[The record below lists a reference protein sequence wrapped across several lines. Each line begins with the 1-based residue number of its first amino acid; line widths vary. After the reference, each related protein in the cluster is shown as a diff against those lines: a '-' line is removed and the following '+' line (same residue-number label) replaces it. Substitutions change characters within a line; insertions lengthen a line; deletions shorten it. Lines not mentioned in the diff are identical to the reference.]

1 MVKRF
6 VIGDETKLREEMSR
20 MDSFGPI
27 NVKGLMRASAVKTR
41 RAVIEVPLEAIT
53 ADSPFQTRRPFDPAR
68 YEDDQA
74 LVASLAELGQR
85 EPVCLKEIEPGRHQQ
100 VYGHRRIAALR
111 YLGQKTVLAIV
122 VTGDLLELA
131 TTTAIENTGLP
142 LSSIEQAE
150 LAQLFEEKLN
160 LTRKQ
165 IASRL
170 GCSERHV
177 KHLRELLRADD
188 AVRFALGEGQ
198 ISARTARALAH
209 APREH
214 QPELARI
221 AALHR
226 LTETETQRLV
236 EHLQASRS
244 TPEEAAKAIGL
255 LTPPEAT
262 AQALLEGAPSPDNS
276 GPSSRKPLPTGRR
289 GRRNLVLSV
298 EMAVKILEAAV
309 PTLPRPTMTTLSKR
323 AAERGAS
330 LRSLRVAG
338 LLALTI
344 APAKAIDSALAMQN
358 EPIAR
363 VALDILQA
371 ENRLQALIRQKPPVA
386 EAALLL
392 KALNK
397 LVARDSLA
405 SDVR

>member
-1 MVKRF
+1 MSKRF
-6 VIGDETKLREEMSR
+6 VIGDETQLREEMSR
-20 MDSFGPI
+20 MDSFGSI
-27 NVKGLMRASAVKTR
+27 NVQGLMKASAVKLR
-41 RAVIEVPLEAIT
+41 RSVLEVPLEAII

-68 YEDDQA
+68 HEDDQA
-74 LVASLAELGQR
+74 LVVSLAELGQR
-85 EPVCLKEIEPGRHQQ
+85 EPVCLKEIEPGRYQK

-209 APREH
+209 APRER
-214 QPELARI
+214 QPELAKI
-221 AALHR
+221 TALHR

-236 EHLQASRS
+236 EHLQAAQS
-244 TPEEAAKAIGL
+244 TPEEAAQALGL
-255 LTPPEAT
+255 LTPLETTGPED
-262 AQALLEGAPSPDNS
+262 APSPDNG
-276 GPSSRKPLPTGRR
+276 GPSLSEPLPRRRR
-289 GRRNLVLSV
+289 GRRDLVLSV
-298 EMAVKILEAAV
+298 EMAMKILEAAV
-309 PTLPRPTMTTLSKR
+309 PTLPRPTMNALAKR
-323 AAERGAS
+323 AAERVAS
-330 LRSLRVAG
+330 LRCLRIAG

-344 APAKAIDSALAMQN
+344 APAKALDAALAIQD

-363 VALDILQA
+363 VALDIVQA
-371 ENRLQALIRQKPPVA
+371 ENRLRALVRQKPHVA
-386 EAALLL
+386 EAPLLL
-392 KALNK
+392 KALK
-397 LVARDSLA
+397 EVVARSSLA
-405 SDVR
+405 SDSC

>member
-20 MDSFGPI
+20 MDSFGSI
-27 NVKGLMRASAVKTR
+27 NVKGLMSAPAVKVR
-41 RAVIEVPLEAIT
+41 RTVIEVPLEAIT

-68 YEDDQA
+68 YEDDQD

-85 EPVCLKEIEPGRHQQ
+85 EPVCLKEIEPGRYQK

-111 YLGQKTVLAIV
+111 YLEQKTVLAIV

-170 GCSERHV
+170 GCSERHI

-188 AVRFALGEGQ
+188 AVRFALGEGR

-209 APREH
+209 APREC
-214 QPELARI
+214 QPELAKI
-221 AALHR
+221 AVAYR
-226 LTETETQRLV
+226 LTETEAQRLV
-236 EHLQASRS
+236 EHLQATRS
-244 TPEEAAKAIGL
+244 TPEEAAKALGL
-255 LTPPEAT
+255 LTPPET
-262 AQALLEGAPSPDNS
+262 AGQGVPSSDNG
-276 GPSSRKPLPTGRR
+276 GPSTRKPLSAGRR
-289 GRRNLVLSV
+289 RRRDLIMSV

-309 PTLPRPTMTTLSKR
+309 PTFPRPAVTTLAKR
-323 AAERGAS
+323 AAERGVS
-330 LRSLRVAG
+330 LRCLRIAG

-344 APAKAIDSALAMQN
+344 APEKALDAALAIQD

-363 VALDILQA
+363 AALDILQA
-371 ENRLQALIRQKPPVA
+371 ENRLQTLMRHKPHIA
-386 EAALLL
+386 EAPLLL

-397 LVARDSLA
+397 LLARASLA
-405 SDVR
+405 SDLH

>member
-1 MVKRF
+1 MSKRF
-6 VIGDETKLREEMSR
+6 VIGDETRLREEMSR
-20 MDSFGPI
+20 IDSFGP
-27 NVKGLMRASAVKTR
+27 VKISGLMRASAVKTR
-41 RAVIEVPLEAIT
+41 RPVIEVPLEAIT

-68 YEDDQA
+68 HEDDQA

-85 EPVCLKEIEPGRHQQ
+85 EPVCLKEIEPGRYQK

-131 TTTAIENTGLP
+131 TTTSIENTGLP

-198 ISARTARALAH
+198 ISARTSRALAH
-209 APREH
+209 APREC
-214 QPELARI
+214 QPELAKL
-221 AALHR
+221 AVLHR

-236 EHLQASRS
+236 EHLQAAQS
-244 TPEEAAKAIGL
+244 TPEEAAQALGL
-255 LTPPEAT
+255 LTPPGT
-262 AQALLEGAPSPDNS
+262 TSQAAPSSDNG
-276 GPSSRKPLPTGRR
+276 GPSARKPLSAGRR
-289 GRRNLVLSV
+289 GRRDLVLSV
-298 EMAVKILEAAV
+298 EMAVTILEAAA
-309 PTLPRPTMTTLSKR
+309 PTLSRQTMNALARR
-323 AAERGAS
+323 AAERGVS
-330 LRSLRVAG
+330 LRCLRIAG
-338 LLALTI
+338 LLALTV
-344 APAKAIDSALAMQN
+344 APSKALDAALAIQD

-363 VALDILQA
+363 VALDVVQA
-371 ENRLQALIRQKPPVA
+371 ESRLRALIRHKPQVA
-386 EAALLL
+386 EVSLLL

-397 LVARDSLA
+397 LVARASLA
-405 SDVR
+405 SDPC